1 MRIKLFF
8 SSFALLTVIV
18 QFTLSA
24 SVAKEKGSVSKYSL
38 ELSEG
43 GKKFKEEITI
53 DTTKGTETFQVPKTS
68 PNESEGNIIY
78 DFKRQVTM
86 IHLPVEKACYM
97 ASSVDGTVAPTVL
110 KEALETET
118 PKTGEGLTIT
128 STEIQMKV
136 LGLLDDRSVLS
147 AEMADLCANLPIYVV
162 VSLDNRVL
170 DWIFKLKKN
179 SERLDRLENRTPW
192 KARMKFKLLFSCL
205 ALLVVSIHS
214 TFFISEEKSS
224 VSKYSLELSEGGKTF
239 KEEIAIDITKGT
251 ETFHVSKT
259 SSDESAGD
267 IIYDFKRQM
276 TMIHMAEDKACY
288 MASSVHETPTPAV
301 LKEALETQTP
311 GTGEDLPTTSVEV
324 QMKVVGLLDDRSV
337 LSDEMA
343 DLCANLPSYVVVSRA
358 MNVNDEEAMNPNEM
372 EADVENDEDVDGV
385 IDEGA
390 DDFPEISDLD
400 DIAHA

>member
-1 MRIKLFF
+1 MLIL
-8 SSFALLTVIV
+8 
-18 QFTLSA
+18 Q
-24 SVAKEKGSVSKYSL
+24 GSVSKYSL

-162 VSLDNRVL
+162 
-170 DWIFKLKKN
+170 
-179 SERLDRLENRTPW
+179 
-192 KARMKFKLLFSCL
+192 
-205 ALLVVSIHS
+205 
-214 TFFISEEKSS
+214 SS

-400 DIAHA
+400 DIAHARERRQIGRRVRRWVCNR